1 MVKFFNRMNSVGFK
15 IKRLRERKNISQEE
29 LAYKLDV
36 SQGTLSKMENG
47 MVERIDF
54 SFMQKVCD
62 YFEVDPNYFLE
73 DQIIQNNT
81 ENKVSAIS
89 IYGSPV
95 VNAVSSEILENLAQN
110 QEQITKLIET
120 QNQLIEKLLNK

>member
-1 MVKFFNRMNSVGFK
+1 MNSVGFK

-29 LAYKLDV
+29 LAYKLEV
-36 SQGTLSKMENG
+36 YQGTLSKMENG

-73 DQIIQNNT
+73 GETVINEVQTNNGVVY
-81 ENKVSAIS
+81 NKGTFNNFSE
-89 IYGSPV
+89 
-95 VNAVSSEILENLAQN
+95 EILKN
-110 QEQITKLIET
+110 QEQITKLIES
-120 QNQLIEKLLNK
+120 QNKLIEKLLNK

>member
-1 MVKFFNRMNSVGFK
+1 MNSVGFK

-29 LAYKLDV
+29 LAYKLEV

-62 YFEVDPNYFLE
+62 YFEVDPAYFFNG
-73 DQIIQNNT
+73 DTIINNVHDN
-81 ENKVSAIS
+81 ENNGGVMLGDNNGTINNF
-89 IYGSPV
+89 PE
-95 VNAVSSEILENLAQN
+95 EILKN

-120 QNQLIEKLLNK
+120 QNQLIEKLLNKS

>member
-1 MVKFFNRMNSVGFK
+1 MNSVGFK

-62 YFEVDPNYFLE
+62 YFEVDPSYFLNG
-73 DQIIQNNT
+73 DTIINNVHDN
-81 ENKVSAIS
+81 ENNGGVMLGDNNGTINNF
-89 IYGSPV
+89 PE
-95 VNAVSSEILENLAQN
+95 EILKN
-110 QEQITKLIET
+110 QEQIAKLIEV
-120 QNQLIEKLLNK
+120 QNKLIEKLLGKNE

>member
-1 MVKFFNRMNSVGFK
+1 MNSVGFK

-54 SFMQKVCD
+54 GFMQKVCD
-62 YFEVDPNYFLE
+62 YFEVDPAYFFNG
-73 DQIIQNNT
+73 DTIINEIHDVENTNGVVLNNNNGVFNNFP
-81 ENKVSAIS
+81 EEVLKNQQ
-89 IYGSPV
+89 
-95 VNAVSSEILENLAQN
+95 EIA
-110 QEQITKLIET
+110 KLIET
-120 QNQLIEKLLNK
+120 QNKLIEKLLNK

>member
-1 MVKFFNRMNSVGFK
+1 MNSVGFK

-73 DQIIQNNT
+73 DQIIQNNI

>member
-1 MVKFFNRMNSVGFK
+1 MNSVGFK

-29 LAYKLDV
+29 LAYKLEV

-73 DQIIQNNT
+73 GETVINEVHTNNGVVY
-81 ENKVSAIS
+81 NK
-89 IYGSPV
+89 GTFNNFPE
-95 VNAVSSEILENLAQN
+95 EILKN

-120 QNQLIEKLLNK
+120 QNKLIEKLLGKNE